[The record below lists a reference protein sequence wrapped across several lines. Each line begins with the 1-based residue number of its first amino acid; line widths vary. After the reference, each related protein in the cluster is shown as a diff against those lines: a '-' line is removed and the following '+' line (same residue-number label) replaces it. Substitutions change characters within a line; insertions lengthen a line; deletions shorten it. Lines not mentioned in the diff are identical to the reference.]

1 MTPNVGSQLW
11 RRRCARLQRI
21 EQQIR
26 LAAAPHLEQR
36 VPIAVVPIPTQR
48 RLQRAHV
55 FAAQRIAQTRLGLG
69 LLQLVSLQTLRYVV
83 ERARPAAADAR
94 LIPTAPMA
102 AIQNDAAGVDGVF
115 EQAVDSRVHLDALAR
130 LLKPTGGVQGRRG
143 AVHARVHGIAE
154 VLRFLA
160 VDFGQISGLRLAE
173 QLVPELHVDELVL
186 GVEDVVV
193 EVVVE
198 AVDDRLVPV
207 VEVRPDAERAL
218 VGVLVDALADRV
230 AQERAEETRVGVVA
244 ELEQVG
250 LVELKGGRE
259 LLGDL
264 VDAVEPLEEDGAALV
279 DVVEVGGVAVA
290 LAELV
295 AVEEPVDFD

>member
-1 MTPNVGSQLW
+1 
-11 RRRCARLQRI
+11 
-21 EQQIR
+21 
-26 LAAAPHLEQR
+26 
-36 VPIAVVPIPTQR
+36 
-48 RLQRAHV
+48 
-55 FAAQRIAQTRLGLG
+55 
-69 LLQLVSLQTLRYVV
+69 
-83 ERARPAAADAR
+83 
-94 LIPTAPMA
+94 
-102 AIQNDAAGVDGVF
+102 
-115 EQAVDSRVHLDALAR
+115 
-130 LLKPTGGVQGRRG
+130 
-143 AVHARVHGIAE
+143 
-154 VLRFLA
+154 
-160 VDFGQISGLRLAE
+160 
-173 QLVPELHVDELVL
+173 VDELVL